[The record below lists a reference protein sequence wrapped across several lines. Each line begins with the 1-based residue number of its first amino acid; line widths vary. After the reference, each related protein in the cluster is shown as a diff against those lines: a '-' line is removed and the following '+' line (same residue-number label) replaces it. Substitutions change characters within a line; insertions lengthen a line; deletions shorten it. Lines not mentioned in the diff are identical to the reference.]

1 MPLTLQS
8 VLDAFFNFIAPLAEA
23 AQAFVWA
30 ILGLAQALASLP
42 TF

>member
-8 VLDAFFNFIAPLAEA
+8 LIDTFLNFIAPLAEA

-30 ILGLAQALASLP
+30 ILSLAQALAGLP
-42 TF
+42 MF